1 MENRILRKRK
11 EIENL
16 ILILIFLLFLY
27 TLLVPSI
34 KLIRVYMDLKKLK
47 NDIQTL
53 NGKIDKLEK
62 DIEFYS
68 SDEGLERWIK
78 ENFKLINDNEKIYI
92 FPEN

>member
-16 ILILIFLLFLY
+16 ILLLIFLLFLY

-34 KLIRVYMDLKKLK
+34 KLFRVYMDLKKLK
-47 NDIQTL
+47 NDIQVL

-78 ENFKLINDNEKIYI
+78 ENFKLTNDNEKIYI
-92 FPEN
+92 FPDK

>member
-1 MENRILRKRK
+1 MENRILKKRK

-34 KLIRVYMDLKKLK
+34 KLIKLYLDLKKLK
-47 NDIQTL
+47 NDILTL
-53 NGKIDKLEK
+53 NSKIEKIEK

-78 ENFKLINDNEKIYI
+78 ETFKLTSDNEKIYI
-92 FPEN
+92 FTDN